1 MDNTSKETTKT
12 TPSFPTEIVTLPSNG
27 FFYPEDN
34 PLSSGKVE
42 IKYMTARE
50 EDILTSRNL
59 ITKGIVLD
67 KLLEALV
74 VGNGEGKKINLDDL
88 ILGDKNAIMVA
99 ARILGYGKDYQF
111 TYNGEEQSVD
121 LSKLEAVDVDFS
133 KFTDSVDLNNLS
145 TKNVD
150 FSDYTKGIN
159 KFSFQLPVSK
169 KNIEFKLLTH
179 KDEKEIEAELKGL
192 QKFSKASGI
201 TSEITTRLK
210 RAITS
215 IDGDTDKTNIH
226 KFVTS
231 EFLAQDARAFREYM
245 GSVTPDVDMNYTFT
259 NPDDGSEKEVSVPM
273 TVDFFWPKS

>member
-12 TPSFPTEIVTLPSNG
+12 TPSFPTEIVTLPSEG

-50 EDILTSRNL
+50 EDILTSKNL

-74 VGNGEGKKINLDDL
+74 IGNGEGKKINLDDL
-88 ILGDKNAIMVA
+88 IIGDKNAIMIS
-99 ARILGYGKDYQF
+99 ARILGYGAEYKFEVTDPDSGEKFKD
-111 TYNGEEQSVD
+111 SID
-121 LSKLEAVDVDFS
+121 LNNLNTKDVDFS
-133 KFTDSVDLNNLS
+133 H
-145 TKNVD
+145 
-150 FSDYTKGIN
+150 YEKGIN

-169 KNIEFKLLTH
+169 KNVEFKILTH
-179 KDEKEIEAELKGL
+179 KDEKEIDAELKGL
-192 QKFSKASGI
+192 RKFSKASGI

-210 RAITS
+210 RTITS
-215 IDGDTDKTNIH
+215 IDGDTDRGNIQR
-226 KFVTS
+226 FVTS

-245 GSVTPDVDMNYTFT
+245 SQVTPDVDMSYTFT
-259 NPDDGSEKEVSVPM
+259 NPEDGSEKEITVPM

>member
-12 TPSFPTEIVTLPSNG
+12 TPSFPTEIVTLPSKG
-27 FFYPEDN
+27 FFYSEDN

-88 ILGDKNAIMVA
+88 ILGDKNAIMIS
-99 ARILGYGKDYQF
+99 ARILGYGAEYKFEITDPD
-111 TYNGEEQSVD
+111 TG
-121 LSKLEAVDVDFS
+121 S
-133 KFTDSVDLNNLS
+133 KFKDSVDLNNLS

-201 TSEITTRLK
+201 TSEITTRMK

-215 IDGDTDKTNIH
+215 IDGDTDKSAIQR
-226 KFVTS
+226 FVTS

>member
-1 MDNTSKETTKT
+1 MREYK
-12 TPSFPTEIVTLPSNG
+12 FEITDPDTG
-27 FFYPEDN
+27 
-34 PLSSGKVE
+34 
-42 IKYMTARE
+42 
-50 EDILTSRNL
+50 
-59 ITKGIVLD
+59 
-67 KLLEALV
+67 
-74 VGNGEGKKINLDDL
+74 
-88 ILGDKNAIMVA
+88 
-99 ARILGYGKDYQF
+99 
-111 TYNGEEQSVD
+111 
-121 LSKLEAVDVDFS
+121 S
-133 KFTDSVDLNNLS
+133 KFKDSVDLNSLS

-159 KFSFQLPVSK
+159 KFTFQLPISK
-169 KNIEFKLLTH
+169 KNVEFKLLTH

-245 GSVTPDVDMNYTFT
+245 GSVTPDVDMSYTFT
-259 NPDDGSEKEVSVPM
+259 NPDDGSEKEIAVPM